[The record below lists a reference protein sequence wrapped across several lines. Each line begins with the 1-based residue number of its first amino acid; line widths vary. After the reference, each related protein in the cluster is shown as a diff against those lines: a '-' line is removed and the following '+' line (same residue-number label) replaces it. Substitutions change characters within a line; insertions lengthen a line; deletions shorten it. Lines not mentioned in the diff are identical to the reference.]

1 MTEHEADIERMK
13 RGPHDLEE
21 RIDQLEKQKEL
32 LKSHCKKAGDTIK
45 KLEDQIS
52 RLKGDIERQR
62 QMARFMSNQFFNRI
76 PSGVSDQYR
85 DLLKNQNKFYTST
98 SERNRIL
105 NISGDATSSQT
116 NN

>member
-1 MTEHEADIERMK
+1 MTVHEADIERMK

-52 RLKGDIERQR
+52 RLKGDIDRLVEENNNIKIIKE
-62 QMARFMSNQFFNRI
+62 SN
-76 PSGVSDQYR
+76 
-85 DLLKNQNKFYTST
+85 K
-98 SERNRIL
+98 
-105 NISGDATSSQT
+105 
-116 NN
+116 

>member
-1 MTEHEADIERMK
+1 MTVHEVDIERMK

-52 RLKGDIERQR
+52 RLKGDIDRLVEENNNIKIIKE
-62 QMARFMSNQFFNRI
+62 SN
-76 PSGVSDQYR
+76 
-85 DLLKNQNKFYTST
+85 K
-98 SERNRIL
+98 
-105 NISGDATSSQT
+105 
-116 NN
+116 